1 MFSRVMRRDTAL
13 KGLLVLALALGASRA
28 NAQPI
33 QSPWGEEPITRP
45 SRNPPPPRP
54 RRALSVS
61 VADYTAPG
69 EGRVAVAIESTGRPQ
84 SVVLEQRV
92 DETNP
97 DTHATTMRVAGAGQC
112 VTPCRLFVPSANLVL
127 RSDGPGLRSAQGTLD
142 VPAEGLRIR
151 VRAGS
156 ASLYNLGTTLTIGG
170 ATALVILAAVALVY
184 QTGVASGEGPSS
196 EAALGVGLTGGVL
209 LAAGI
214 PLMWLNR
221 TGVEIIRNRALVLGA
236 AWTF

>member
-1 MFSRVMRRDTAL
+1 MFSRVMRRGTAL
-13 KGLLVLALALGASRA
+13 KGFLVLAFALGASPG

-45 SRNPPPPRP
+45 SRTPPPPRP

-61 VADYTAPG
+61 VTDYTAPG

-84 SVVLEQRV
+84 AVVLEQRV

-112 VTPCRLFVPSANLVL
+112 VTPCRLFVPPANLVL

-142 VPAEGLRIR
+142 VPAGGLHIR

-156 ASLYNLGTTLTIGG
+156 SSLYNLGTTLTIGG
-170 ATALVILAAVALVY
+170 ATALVLLAAVALVY
-184 QTGVASGEGPSS
+184 QTGVASGEGPST

-209 LAAGI
+209 LAAGV

-221 TGVEIIRNRALVLGA
+221 TGVEVIRNRAVVLGA
-236 AWTF
+236 AWAF